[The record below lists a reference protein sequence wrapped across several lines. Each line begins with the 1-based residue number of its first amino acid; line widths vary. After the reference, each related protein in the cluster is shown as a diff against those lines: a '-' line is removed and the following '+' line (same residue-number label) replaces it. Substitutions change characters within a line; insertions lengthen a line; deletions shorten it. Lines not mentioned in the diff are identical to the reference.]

1 MATPGELAAAAAKRF
16 WYARIVLRSIPVTR
30 SISRWLAPA
39 SSKVQTVVCRCGFKT
54 FTPLPSPGEGAQSN
68 RPAWQP
74 WPPARSPDAAR
85 QDAVARVE
93 EFTWTSV
100 GEFGRPPGLKELG
113 TAKAQEEGDVVDE
126 SRIELGV
133 GEQPDP
139 EARFL
144 AERSGGP
151 ELELVVCP
159 LLLQQRTRLDLVDR
173 WLIDAR
179 PVAKTQNG

>member
-1 MATPGELAAAAAKRF
+1 MAPVGLVRRKSHTTVAAAPGDGVHLHRPEHVALDHVLGVEVPHPRDDLLAGTVAAAHGVEQF
-16 WYARIVLRSIPVTR
+16 VG
-30 SISRWLAPA
+30 
-39 SSKVQTVVCRCGFKT
+39 C
-54 FTPLPSPGEGAQSN
+54 EGALGLQH
-68 RPAWQP
+68 PFVQIVHDDLLQA
-74 WPPARSPDAAR
+74 SP
-85 QDAVARVE
+85 
-93 EFTWTSV
+93 
-100 GEFGRPPGLKELG
+100 LKELG

-133 GEQPDP
+133 GEQPEP

>member
-1 MATPGELAAAAAKRF
+1 MAG
-16 WYARIVLRSIPVTR
+16 
-30 SISRWLAPA
+30 
-39 SSKVQTVVCRCGFKT
+39 
-54 FTPLPSPGEGAQSN
+54 
-68 RPAWQP
+68 
-74 WPPARSPDAAR
+74 
-85 QDAVARVE
+85 VE
-93 EFTWTSV
+93 EFTWPSV